1 MKSLLEAADLPSYDG
16 VMKPKTKSTYRKII
30 EPFEKALNNL
40 QNAGLCGGNMAK
52 KGRNQY
58 QAKM

>member
-1 MKSLLEAADLPSYDG
+1 MKS
-16 VMKPKTKSTYRKII
+16 KKSTYRQII

-40 QNAGLCGGNMAK
+40 QNTGLCCGNMAR

-58 QAKM
+58 QTKM